1 MMAKMKEDVNIKLLR
16 EISKKL
22 ESLITL
28 SAANLAYNRDLDN
41 TQKAKVLSSAGFT
54 SKEIGNLLGIRD
66 DSVRRILSKIRIEK
80 QG

>member
-1 MMAKMKEDVNIKLLR
+1 MIKMKGDINVKLLR

-28 SAANLAYNRDLDN
+28 SAVNLAYNKDLN
-41 TQKAKVLSSAGFT
+41 NAQKSKILSIAGFT
-54 SKEIGNLLGIRD
+54 SKEIGNLLGIRG
-66 DSVRRILSKIRIEK
+66 DSVRHILSEMRAKK